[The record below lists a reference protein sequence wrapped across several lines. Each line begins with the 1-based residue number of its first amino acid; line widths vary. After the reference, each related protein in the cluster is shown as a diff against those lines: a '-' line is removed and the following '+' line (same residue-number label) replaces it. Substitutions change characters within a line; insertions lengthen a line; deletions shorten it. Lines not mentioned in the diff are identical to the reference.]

1 MAWIVFGCNM
11 RHSSFSSFRFGFVLL
26 IFLLTGC
33 ASGSPALP
41 YPAFIQADELP
52 DIFVAGLPGI
62 RAKQFAGDRQ
72 TRRSSKRL
80 LLPADWKGTTG
91 ASPGKSVEMFVV
103 AGEITLGSIA
113 LKAGSY
119 AYIPPGFMGSNI
131 STTAGALVLY
141 FLDDPNPAAVIQ
153 TPLILDSDVVD
164 WQPVSEDPEDFGHS
178 VKELRLDPGSGAQ
191 TWLLRID
198 PGATQGWR
206 KSSAVE
212 EGYLLSGDYRH
223 GECVNGEVLTG
234 DYAPGGYFQRP
245 PGAVNGGPEAAAMS
259 SATWF
264 LRRMGKGTVESVPAC
279 VAGLPDIK

>member
-11 RHSSFSSFRFGFVLL
+11 RHSSFSSFRFGFVFL

-33 ASGSPALP
+33 ASGSPTLP

-62 RAKQFAGDRQ
+62 RAKQFTSESH
-72 TRRSSKRL
+72 TRRSSNRL

-91 ASPGKSVEMFVV
+91 ASPGKSVELLVV

-119 AYIPPGFMGSNI
+119 AYIPSGFTGSNI
-131 STTAGALVLY
+131 STMAGALVLY
-141 FLDDPNPAAVIQ
+141 FLDDANPAAVIQ
-153 TPLILDSDVVD
+153 TPLILDSDVVE
-164 WQPVSEDPEDFGHS
+164 WQPVSEAPEDFGFS

-198 PGATQGWR
+198 PGATQGWH

-212 EGYLLSGDYRH
+212 EGYLLSGNYRH
-223 GECVNGEVLTG
+223 SECVNGEVATG

-245 PGAVNGGPEAAAMS
+245 PGAVNGGPEAAAAS
-259 SATWF
+259 SAIWF
-264 LRRMGKGTVESVPAC
+264 LRRMAKGTVESVAAC
-279 VAGLPDIK
+279 IAELPDNE